1 MKYVI
6 GIDGGGTK
14 TTAVLADEKGN
25 RIETIRA
32 GASSPRNVGVEAC
45 ARILTELI
53 EKFGRFEQV
62 AKVVVGLASV
72 EEQPYLA
79 DKIESLLAEDL
90 RKKIEI
96 VSDQLVAFRS
106 GTDKNNGVVLI
117 GGTGCVAHGWNKG
130 REAKVSGWGWL
141 EDKGSAFW
149 VGQKAFQAVVSDW
162 DGRGPETELG
172 DIALTELGVSG
183 VDELLREVYEQPL
196 KMVPLFSIF
205 CDQASR
211 QGDKTSQ
218 RIMEQAGRELAKTLL
233 AAVDQL
239 QFESRFPLVF
249 VGSMFNSVLVLKTVT
264 DAVRKEV
271 AEVEFIQPGVEPVAG
286 AVKLAWERL

>member
-25 RIETIRA
+25 QVKMVRG

-45 ARILTELI
+45 ARTLTEVVERL
-53 EKFGRFEQV
+53 GRFEQV
-62 AKVVVGLASV
+62 SKIVIGLASV

-79 DKIESLLAEDL
+79 EKIEDLFDKDL
-90 RKKIEI
+90 RNKIEI

-106 GTDKNNGVVLI
+106 GTDKKDGVVLI
-117 GGTGCVAHGWNKG
+117 AGTGCVAHGWNKN

-149 VGQKAFQAVVSDW
+149 VGQKAFQAVVFDW
-162 DGRGPETELG
+162 DGRGPKTKLG
-172 DIALTELGVSG
+172 DIALAELGVKG
-183 VDELLREVYEQPL
+183 IDELLREVYKDPL

-205 CDQASR
+205 CDQASG
-211 QGDKTSQ
+211 QGDKAAQT
-218 RIMEQAGRELAKTLL
+218 IMAGAGKALANTALT
-233 AAVDQL
+233 AVDQL
-239 QFESRFPLVF
+239 QFEDRFPLVL
-249 VGSMFNSVLVLKTVT
+249 VGSMFKSVLVLETVSS
-264 DAVRKEV
+264 AIKKQ
-271 AEVEFIQPGVEPVAG
+271 APEVEFIQPGVEPVAG
-286 AVKLAWERL
+286 AVKLALKGL